1 MRFSSVGEGV
11 RVCLLLKEEA
21 REGKDR
27 VGREFSDDLKQ
38 EIRQIAQRRRSQSA
52 LVSNFL
58 IHISSRPR
66 PR

>member
-1 MRFSSVGEGV
+1 
-11 RVCLLLKEEA
+11 VCLLLKEEA